1 MIEASRTNECISGD
15 HFNDGGIEKVDTSR
29 LCTHYDDRVDN
40 TICAIY
46 YSAAGDVVSFSFYD
60 KSTMIS
66 KDLVGAVAK
75 LPLSVI
81 IKLLLIYAKCG
92 TVNNLQSTS
101 CIYEMNC
108 RS

>member
-40 TICAIY
+40 TICAID

-60 KSTMIS
+60 KSTMKGFGWCS
-66 KDLVGAVAK
+66 CQVTTKCDNK
-75 LPLSVI
+75 I
-81 IKLLLIYAKCG
+81 II
-92 TVNNLQSTS
+92 NL
-101 CIYEMNC
+101 C
-108 RS
+108 